1 MTKKLYY
8 QDPYKLEFE
17 EEIIDIQDY
26 KGNFAVFFNKTYFYP
41 TSGGQ
46 PFDLGFIEN
55 SKITDI
61 FEKDGLIWHIVDKK
75 PLEKKVLCKIDKF
88 RRLDHMQLHTAQHL
102 LSQACIKVIKAPTIS
117 IHLGS
122 ELSNIEVVIPDIS
135 QEEINLIEDK
145 ANEIVYEN
153 RNVNI
158 LYTSEEESKNIDL
171 RKKPKKTSS
180 DGSVRVIEIED
191 FDMSPCGGTHV
202 TKTGEIGIIKIIGF
216 EKYKGNIRIEFIC
229 GRRAL
234 LDYRRKNISIKNISA
249 KFSAKDKDV
258 EERVNKSLNELKE
271 IQKEIS
277 TLKKENANLISK
289 ELINK
294 YEQINDI
301 KVISYFFEN
310 LDLFTLKQISE
321 NISENDKTI
330 AILFSNYNNKTNLI
344 ISKNKDV
351 KLNLS
356 NPCKEIFSLINGKG
370 GGKDN
375 IIQGSSEKITN
386 KDIILSKIK
395 EIITISLT
403 S

>member
-8 QDPYKLEFE
+8 QDPYKFEFQ
-17 EEIIDIQDY
+17 EEIIDIQNY
-26 KGNFAVFFNKTYFYP
+26 KNNFVIFFNETYFYP

-46 PFDLGFIEN
+46 PCDLGFIAE
-55 SKITDI
+55 SKIIEI

-75 PLEKKVLCKIDKF
+75 PLDKKVLCKIDKN
-88 RRLDHMQLHTAQHL
+88 RRLEHMQLHTGQHL

-122 ELSNIEVVIPDIS
+122 ELSNIEVVIPNIS
-135 QEEINLIEDK
+135 EEEINLIEDT
-145 ANEIVYEN
+145 ANEIIYEN

-158 LYTSEEESKNIDL
+158 LYTSEEESKNMDL
-171 RKKPKKTSS
+171 RKKPKKTSY

-249 KFSAKDKDV
+249 KFSAKNKDV
-258 EERVNKSLNELKE
+258 EERVNKSLDELKE
-271 IQKEIS
+271 LQKEIS

-344 ISKNKDV
+344 ISKNNDV

-356 NPCKEIFSLINGKG
+356 NTSKEIFSLINGKG

-395 EIITISLT
+395 DIIKIALT